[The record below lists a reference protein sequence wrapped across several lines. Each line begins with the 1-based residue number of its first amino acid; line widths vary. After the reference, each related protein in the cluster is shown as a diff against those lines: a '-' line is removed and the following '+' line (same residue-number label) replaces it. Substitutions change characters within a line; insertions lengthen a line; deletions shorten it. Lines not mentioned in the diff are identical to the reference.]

1 MTSFPNTH
9 TFHKTVQ
16 NATVRPRLFPSR
28 AFPTFAQRGK
38 FHRCGGFSMIE
49 VLVAILIVSIGLIGV
64 AFTQSMSLKYA
75 QSSNY
80 RTQAVN
86 LSSNLLEQIRANRA
100 EASNYLGTFQA
111 ASTSCATTGNGVTAT
126 AFMSEWQCQLNKQLG
141 GGAKAVISRTRN
153 QVQVQITW
161 TDAWWETTAS
171 KQKYTYT
178 ATTQM

>member
-1 MTSFPNTH
+1 MTSFSNNQ
-9 TFHKTVQ
+9 TVHQGIQ
-16 NATVRPRLFPSR
+16 NAPVRPRVVPSR
-28 AFPTFAQRGK
+28 VFQPLAPRKAP
-38 FHRCGGFSMIE
+38 HRFGGFSMIE

-100 EASNYLGTFQA
+100 EANNYLGTFQA

-141 GGAKAVISRTRN
+141 GGAKAVISRTGN